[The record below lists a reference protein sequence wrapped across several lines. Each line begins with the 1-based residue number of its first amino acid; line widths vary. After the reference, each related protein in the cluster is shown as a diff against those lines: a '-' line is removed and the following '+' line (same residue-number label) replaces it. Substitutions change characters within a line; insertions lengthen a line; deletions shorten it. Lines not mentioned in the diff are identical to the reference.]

1 MEDDKIKDLFADFNP
16 GMPSDLSF
24 MSRLQQNLDA
34 VEMVRQHHVEQRRRN
49 RVAVAVAAVVGFVTG
64 FLFSLAL
71 PFIGNAVAS
80 ASIPADSALRAL
92 ADNYLTIAWL
102 LIGGTSALIA
112 LNAYDLT
119 LSLASRH
126 RRILRWRAKPPL
138 QIMRWRTKPPIQISR
153 WRT

>member
-1 MEDDKIKDLFADFNP
+1 MEDDKIKDLFAGFNP

-34 VEMVRQHHVEQRRRN
+34 VEMVRQHNVELRRQN
-49 RVAVAVAAVVGFVTG
+49 RMAVAVAAVVGFATG

-71 PFIGNAVAS
+71 PWLGRTVAS
-80 ASIPADSALRAL
+80 LAVPADSAMRTL
-92 ADNYLTIAWL
+92 ADNYLAIAWL

-119 LSLASRH
+119 ISIASR
-126 RRILRWRAKPPL
+126 RR
-138 QIMRWRTKPPIQISR
+138 
-153 WRT
+153 